1 MLSVTLLTEE
11 LNLRAV
17 GIVTFSGWQL
27 LAIILKCN
35 NVNAICHDWSCR
47 ERGENRK
54 RQTGLGGGGTEG
66 EDGEIKA
73 CEQERAWLVTLSE
86 GDESVRLSGVTV
98 FCCCHHVSSR
108 VLALHPEGRAAPP
121 SCCSTAPYRPTCIP
135 FPAHTWIREMGRRPS
150 EVCTSY
156 LIDFQTSKEFNLFC
170 PVNMLVYWFMKETSS
185 SSLKFPP

>member
-54 RQTGLGGGGTEG
+54 QQTGLGGGRTEG
-66 EDGEIKA
+66 EDGEIKVY
-73 CEQERAWLVTLSE
+73 EQQRT
-86 GDESVRLSGVTV
+86 
-98 FCCCHHVSSR
+98 
-108 VLALHPEGRAAPP
+108 
-121 SCCSTAPYRPTCIP
+121 
-135 FPAHTWIREMGRRPS
+135 
-150 EVCTSY
+150 
-156 LIDFQTSKEFNLFC
+156 
-170 PVNMLVYWFMKETSS
+170 
-185 SSLKFPP
+185 